1 MSATNQMPHRIVI
14 TGGPCGGKT
23 TCMSQLVEE
32 FRGRGYRVFVVPEV
46 PSILLGGGADL
57 GALDRDGFLSFEKNL
72 IGLQISMEEAFI
84 DLGRRYP
91 EPSIVLC
98 DRGTMDPS
106 AYVDD
111 AMWQAILDLE
121 GWTESTLCHERY
133 DAVIHL
139 VSAAI
144 GSEEFYTT
152 ENNEVRHETPEQAA
166 DLDRKVETAWAR
178 HSRRYMIDN
187 STGFE
192 AKIRRV
198 IDAIDAVIN
207 DA

>member
-1 MSATNQMPHRIVI
+1 M
-14 TGGPCGGKT
+14 
-23 TCMSQLVEE
+23 
-32 FRGRGYRVFVVPEV
+32 VVDIGSLWFEV

-72 IGLQISMEEAFI
+72 INLQISMEEAFI

-121 GWTESTLCHERY
+121 GWTESTLV
-133 DAVIHL
+133 AM
-139 VSAAI
+139 SAM
-144 GSEEFYTT
+144 T
-152 ENNEVRHETPEQAA
+152 
-166 DLDRKVETAWAR
+166 L
-178 HSRRYMIDN
+178 
-187 STGFE
+187 
-192 AKIRRV
+192 
-198 IDAIDAVIN
+198 
-207 DA
+207 